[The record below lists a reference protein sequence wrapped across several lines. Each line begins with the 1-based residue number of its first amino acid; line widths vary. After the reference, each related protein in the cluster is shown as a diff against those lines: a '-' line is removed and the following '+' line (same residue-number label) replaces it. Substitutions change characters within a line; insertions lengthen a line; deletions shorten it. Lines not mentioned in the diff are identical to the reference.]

1 MAYGPGQAYPPYP
14 AAPALPVS
22 AGVNPSWLAGSA
34 DRERTVGVLRAGF
47 TEGRLSQDELDD
59 RVAQAYAA
67 RTYGDLWALTADLPA
82 GPLPYPPG
90 LAYPQGPYQQSPAVL
105 YESESPSH
113 WHSAAALVITALV
126 IFTLAA
132 LVTAIATAHGQ
143 PAPFQQFQQVQ
154 PAQVLPF
161 QQQVQLPQQAP
172 LQHVQPASWLRSSR
186 AARGEVGHAPRPV
199 RPKNP
204 FQRGFLS
211 PGWVDR
217 AATNASCGTSTR
229 PIVFIRFLP
238 SFCFSSSFRLR
249 VMSPP

>member
-47 TEGRLSQDELDD
+47 TEGRLSEDELDD

-67 RTYGDLWALTADLPA
+67 RTYADLWALTADLPA

-143 PAPFQQFQQVQ
+143 PAPFQQVQ
-154 PAQVLPF
+154 PTQVLPF
-161 QQQVQLPQQAP
+161 QQAVQLPQQAP
-172 LQHVQPASWLRSSR
+172 LQHVQPARL
-186 AARGEVGHAPRPV
+186 APFV
-199 RPKNP
+199 
-204 FQRGFLS
+204 
-211 PGWVDR
+211 
-217 AATNASCGTSTR
+217 TEGTGGK
-229 PIVFIRFLP
+229 
-238 SFCFSSSFRLR
+238 
-249 VMSPP
+249 